1 MNTSTL
7 APDGAPPSV
16 ALIGMTQT
24 FGARRGV
31 GALEGAFGAWRG
43 GGTFEGAFGAWRGV
57 GETPRDPTGITV
69 IGRLMASHGG
79 RRNRE
84 R

>member
-1 MNTSTL
+1 MNTPTL

-24 FGARRGV
+24 YGARRGG
-31 GALEGAFGAWRG
+31 GALEGAFGP
-43 GGTFEGAFGAWRGV
+43 WRGV
-57 GETPRDPTGITV
+57 GETPRDPAGASL

>member
-31 GALEGAFGAWRG
+31 GALEGAFVP
-43 GGTFEGAFGAWRGV
+43 WRGV
-57 GETPRDPTGITV
+57 GETPRNPAGASF
-69 IGRLMASHGG
+69 IGRLMARHGG